1 MISNKINYF
10 LHFII
15 LILFFSCDRI
25 GKNDQF
31 IFELLSPNQTRID
44 FENNLTYSDEFNIY
58 TYRNFYNGGGVGLG
72 DVNNDGLLDVYLTAN
87 QLPNRLYI
95 NKGNFVFEDVT
106 ETAKLSGNRAWST
119 GVSMVDI
126 NSDGWLDIYVC
137 NSGDVNGDNRQNE
150 FFINNGDGTFSEK
163 AQEMGLADSGLSTHA
178 AFFDYDKD
186 GDLDVYL
193 LNNSFTAIGSFNL
206 QINERAIRDK
216 KGGDKL
222 FRNDSGKFIDVSE
235 EAGIFGSEIGFGL
248 GVSVADLDK
257 DGWLDLYIS
266 NDFFERDYIY
276 MNNGDGTFSEDL
288 ENQMRSTSLSS
299 MGSDVA
305 DITADGLP
313 EIFITEMLP
322 ENEERYKTT
331 MTFENWDKYQ
341 YNLKNGYYHQFTRNT
356 LHLNNGISFGNNLTF
371 SEVGRLAG
379 VEATDWSWSAL
390 ITDFDNDGHKD
401 LFVANGLAQDIL
413 DQDYLRYIS
422 NEEITKM
429 IVTERGVDYKKLIDI
444 IPITKISNFAYAGD
458 SNLGFKDVTNYWGL
472 DTPSH
477 SSGSAYGDLDN
488 DGDLD
493 LIVNNV
499 NMPTFIYKNNST
511 ELLKENNYLKV
522 KLIGEKNNI
531 NAVGT
536 KVTIKS
542 DKQIFY
548 LEQSPI
554 RGFQSTVD
562 NIMHFGLG
570 EISSIDSLIVD
581 WYYGKRSVLTDLAVN
596 QIVVID
602 EKEAQMTE
610 PKEKI
615 KNKNKSLFKNISETI
630 DLDYSHVENNYV
642 DFDRDR
648 LLYHMKSTEGPKIDV
663 GDVNN
668 DGLMD
673 FYIGGAKNS
682 PGKLFL
688 NIGQNKY
695 KSSNADLFEKDK
707 QSEDSQVVFFDADN
721 DGDIDLYVSS
731 GGVEY
736 FSGSYALYDRLYIN
750 NGFGEFTRSSQ
761 LLPTSNPES
770 TSVVIPNDFDKDGDL
785 DLFVGIRLKPGSI
798 GVPQNGY
805 ILENNGKGEFTD
817 VTLELAPELIG
828 LGMIT
833 DAKWTDFD
841 NDDDHDLIIV
851 GEWMGIKLFE
861 NDDSNFNEISNN
873 VGLKNTSGWWNR
885 IASSD
890 IDNDGDIDF
899 IVGNHGLNSRFKAS
913 VDEPISCYIND
924 FDNNGSIEQIVCR
937 YNEGESYPL
946 VLRHDLIKQLPHLK
960 KKYVNYSQYK
970 GQTINDF
977 FNEKELESSIVHEV
991 TMLESVMLINN
1002 GKGSFKIKPL
1012 PKETQLSPLYAILA
1026 SDIDKDGN
1034 VDLILGGNL
1043 HNVKPEIGR
1052 YDASYGHFLKGLGNG
1067 EFVTYS
1073 MDESGLILNG
1083 EIRDFK
1089 TLNQI
1094 QNNLLLIARNNS
1106 TMEFY
1111 QY

>member
-341 YNLKNGYYHQFTRNT
+341 YNLENGYYHQFTRNT
-356 LHLNNGISFGNNLTF
+356 LHLNNGISFGNKLTF

-499 NMPTFIYKNNST
+499 NMPPFIYKNNST

-570 EISSIDSLIVD
+570 EISRIDSLIVD

-668 DGLMD
+668 DGLID

-817 VTLELAPELIG
+817 VTLELAPEMIG

-1083 EIRDFK
+1083 EVRDFK

>member
-1 MISNKINYF
+1 MICKKSIY
-10 LHFII
+10 
-15 LILFFSCDRI
+15 FFSFILSFQLMSCDS
-25 GKNDQF
+25 KTENNSTL
-31 IFELLSPNQTRID
+31 FELLSSEKTKID
-44 FENNLTYSDEFNIY
+44 FINNITYSNEFNIY

-72 DVNNDGLLDVYLTAN
+72 DVNNDGLLDIYLTAN

-137 NSGDVNGDNRQNE
+137 NSGDVYGDNRQNE
-150 FFINNGDGTFSEK
+150 FFINNGDGTFSEN
-163 AQEMGLADSGLSTHA
+163 AEQMGLADSGLSTHA

-193 LNNSFTAIGSFNL
+193 LNNSFTAVSTFNFQKKL
-206 QINERAIRDK
+206 RDK
-216 KGGDKL
+216 RDQKGGDKL

-235 EAGIFGSEIGFGL
+235 KAGIFGSEIGFGL

-257 DGWLDLYIS
+257 DGWLDLFIS

-313 EIFITEMLP
+313 EIFVTDMLAKSDD
-322 ENEERYKTT
+322 RYKTT

-341 YNLKNGYYHQFTRNT
+341 YNLKNGYYRQNTRNT
-356 LHLNNGISFGNNLTF
+356 LHLNNGISFGNKLTF

-401 LFVANGLAQDIL
+401 LFVANGLAQDIH
-413 DQDYLRYIS
+413 DQDYLNFIS
-422 NEEITKM
+422 DEEIKKM
-429 IVTERGVDYKKLIDI
+429 IVKKNGVDYKKLVELV
-444 IPITKISNFAYAGD
+444 PVNRISNCVFAGD
-458 SNLGFKDVTNYWGL
+458 SNLGFKDVADSWGL

-493 LIVNNV
+493 LIVNNI
-499 NMPTFIYKNNST
+499 NMPPFVYKNKST

-531 NAVGT
+531 NAVGA

-542 DKQIFY
+542 DEQIFY

-562 NIMHFGLG
+562 NIVHFGLG

-581 WYYGKRSVLTDLAVN
+581 WYYGKRSVLTNISVN
-596 QIVVID
+596 QTVVIS
-602 EKEAQMTE
+602 ESEAQKPE
-610 PKEKI
+610 HKEEQ
-615 KNKNKSLFKNISETI
+615 NNNKSIFKNVSEII
-630 DLDYSHVENNYV
+630 DLDYLHVENTYV

-648 LLYHMKSTEGPKIDV
+648 LLYHMRSTEGPKLDI

-682 PGKLFL
+682 AGKLFL

-721 DGDIDLYVSS
+721 DGDLDLYVSS

-736 FSGSYALYDRLYIN
+736 SSSSYALFDRLYIN
-750 NGFGEFTRSSQ
+750 DGFGEYARSSQ

-770 TSVVIPNDFDKDGDL
+770 TSVVIPNDFDKDGDI

-805 ILENNGKGEFTD
+805 ILENNGKGEYKD
-817 VTLELAPELIG
+817 VTLELAPEMIE

-833 DAKWTDFD
+833 DAKWADFD
-841 NDDDHDLIIV
+841 NDDDYDLIIV

-861 NDDSNFNEISNN
+861 NDNSNFTEISKD

-885 IASSD
+885 IVSSD

-913 VDEPISCYIND
+913 VEAPISCYVND
-924 FDNNGSIEQIVCR
+924 FDNNGSIEQIVCN
-937 YNEGESYPL
+937 YNEGKSYPL

-960 KKYVNYSQYK
+960 KKYVYYTNYK
-970 GQTINDF
+970 GQAIEDIFTS
-977 FNEKELESSIVHEV
+977 EELKNSIVHEV
-991 TMLESVMLINN
+991 TMLESILLINN
-1002 GKGSFKIKPL
+1002 GDASFKIKPL
-1012 PKETQLSPLYAILA
+1012 PKESQFAPIYAISA
-1026 SDIDKDGN
+1026 SDFDKDG
-1034 VDLILGGNL
+1034 VIDLVLGGNL
-1043 HNVKPEIGR
+1043 YNVKPEIGS
-1052 YDASYGHFLKGLGNG
+1052 YDASYGQFLKGTGNG
-1067 EFVTYS
+1067 DFTVYS
-1073 MDESGLILNG
+1073 MGESGLFLDG

-1089 TLNQI
+1089 I
-1094 QNNLLLIARNNS
+1094 FSHKQNDLLLVSKNNS
-1106 TMEFY
+1106 TVDFY

>member
-1 MISNKINYF
+1 MICKKSFYF
-10 LHFII
+10 SSII
-15 LILFFSCDRI
+15 LLFQLISCDS
-25 GKNDQF
+25 KTENNSTL
-31 IFELLSPNQTRID
+31 FELLSSETTKID
-44 FENNLTYSDEFNIY
+44 FENNIASTNEFNIY

-72 DVNNDGLLDVYLTAN
+72 DVNNDGLLDIYLTAN
-87 QLPNRLYI
+87 QLSNRLYI
-95 NKGNFVFEDVT
+95 NKGNFVFEDET
-106 ETAKLSGNRAWST
+106 EAAKLSGNRAWST

-137 NSGDVNGDNRQNE
+137 NSGDINGDNRQNE

-163 AQEMGLADSGLSTHA
+163 AEQMGLADSGLSTHA

-193 LNNSFTAIGSFNL
+193 LNNSFTAVSTFNF
-206 QINERAIRDK
+206 QIKSREKRDD

-222 FRNDSGKFIDVSE
+222 FRNDSGKFTDVSI
-235 EAGIFGSEIGFGL
+235 EAGIYGSEIGFGL

-276 MNNGDGTFSEDL
+276 MNKGDGTFYEDL

-313 EIFITEMLP
+313 EIFVTDMLAKSDD
-322 ENEERYKTT
+322 RYKTT

-341 YNLKNGYYHQFTRNT
+341 YNLKNGYYRQNTRNT
-356 LHLNNGISFGNNLTF
+356 LHLNNGISFGNKLTF

-401 LFVANGLAQDIL
+401 LFVANGLAQDIH
-413 DQDYLRYIS
+413 DQDYLNFIS
-422 NEEITKM
+422 DEEIKKM
-429 IVTERGVDYKKLIDI
+429 IVKKNGVDYKKLVELV
-444 IPITKISNFAYAGD
+444 PVERISNYVYAGD
-458 SNLGFKDVTNYWGL
+458 SSLGFKDVANFWGL

-493 LIVNNV
+493 LIVNNI
-499 NMPTFIYKNNST
+499 NMPPFIYKNKST

-531 NAVGT
+531 NAIGA

-542 DKQIFY
+542 DEQIFY

-581 WYYGKRSVLTDLAVN
+581 WYYGKRSVFTDIPLN
-596 QIVVID
+596 QKVVID
-602 EKEAQMTE
+602 EKEAQKPE
-610 PKEKI
+610 YKEDQ
-615 KNKNKSLFKNISETI
+615 KNNKSIFKNVSKTI
-630 DLDYSHVENNYV
+630 NLNYSHVENTYV

-648 LLYHMKSTEGPKIDV
+648 LLYHMRSTEGPKLDV

-682 PGKLFL
+682 AGKLFL

-695 KSSNADLFEKDK
+695 ISSNEDLFEKDK

-721 DGDIDLYVSS
+721 DADIDLYVSS
-731 GGVEY
+731 GGVE
-736 FSGSYALYDRLYIN
+736 FSNSSYALFDRLYIN
-750 NGFGEFTRSSQ
+750 DGFGKFTRSSQ

-805 ILENNGKGEFTD
+805 ILENNGKGEFKDLTQ
-817 VTLELAPELIG
+817 ELAPEMIG

-841 NDDDHDLIIV
+841 NDDDHDLIVV

-861 NDDSNFNEISNN
+861 NNNLNFTEISKD

-890 IDNDGDIDF
+890 LDNDGDIDF

-924 FDNNGSIEQIVCR
+924 FDNNGSIEQIVST
-937 YNEGESYPL
+937 YNEGKSYPL
-946 VLRHDLIKQLPHLK
+946 VLRHDLIKQLPYLK
-960 KKYVNYSQYK
+960 KKYVYYNNYK
-970 GQTINDF
+970 GQTIEDIF
-977 FNEKELESSIVHEV
+977 TSEELKNSIVHEV
-991 TMLESVMLINN
+991 TMLESVILQNN

-1012 PKETQLSPLYAILA
+1012 PKVTQFAPIYAISA
-1026 SDIDKDGN
+1026 SDFDKDG
-1034 VDLILGGNL
+1034 VIDLVLGGNL
-1043 HNVKPEIGR
+1043 YNVKPEIGS
-1052 YDASYGHFLKGLGNG
+1052 YDASYGQFLKGTRNG
-1067 EFVTYS
+1067 DFTVYS
-1073 MDESGLILNG
+1073 MGESGLFLDG

-1089 TLNQI
+1089 IINYK
-1094 QNNLLLIARNNS
+1094 NNDLLLVSKNNS
-1106 TMEFY
+1106 TVDFY

>member
-1 MISNKINYF
+1 MICKKSIY
-10 LHFII
+10 
-15 LILFFSCDRI
+15 FFSFIFSFQLISCDSKTENNI
-25 GKNDQF
+25 TL
-31 IFELLSPNQTRID
+31 FELLSSERTKID
-44 FENNLTYSDEFNIY
+44 FENNITYTNEFNIY

-106 ETAKLSGNRAWST
+106 DTAKLSGNRAWST

-163 AQEMGLADSGLSTHA
+163 AEQMGLADSGLSTHA

-193 LNNSFTAIGSFNL
+193 LNNSFTAVSTFNF
-206 QINERAIRDK
+206 QKKSRDK
-216 KGGDKL
+216 RDEKGGDKL

-313 EIFITEMLP
+313 EIFVTDMLAK
-322 ENEERYKTT
+322 NDDRYKTT

-341 YNLKNGYYHQFTRNT
+341 YNLKNGYYRQNTRNT
-356 LHLNNGISFGNNLTF
+356 LHLNNGISFGNKLTF

-401 LFVANGLAQDIL
+401 LFVANGLAQDIH
-413 DQDYLRYIS
+413 DQDYLNFIS
-422 NEEITKM
+422 DEEIKKM
-429 IVTERGVDYKKLIDI
+429 IVKKNGVDYNKLVELV
-444 IPITKISNFAYAGD
+444 PVNRISNFAYAGD

-493 LIVNNV
+493 LIVNNI
-499 NMPTFIYKNNST
+499 NMPPFIYKNNST

-522 KLIGEKNNI
+522 KLKGEKNNI
-531 NAVGT
+531 NAVGA

-542 DKQIFY
+542 DEQIFY

-581 WYYGKRSVLTDLAVN
+581 WYYGKRSVLTDIPVN

-602 EKEAQMTE
+602 ENEALKPEYKLEQ
-610 PKEKI
+610 
-615 KNKNKSLFKNISETI
+615 KNNKSIFKNVSKTI

-731 GGVEY
+731 GGVE
-736 FSGSYALYDRLYIN
+736 FSSSSYALFDRLYIN
-750 NGFGEFTRSSQ
+750 GGFGEFTRSSQ

-805 ILENNGKGEFTD
+805 ILANNGKGEFTD
-817 VTLELAPELIG
+817 VTLELAPEMIG

-833 DAKWTDFD
+833 DAKWADFD
-841 NDDDHDLIIV
+841 NDDDYDLIIV

-924 FDNNGSIEQIVCR
+924 FDNNGSIEQIVSI
-937 YNEGESYPL
+937 YNEGKSYPL

-960 KKYVNYSQYK
+960 KKYVYYNNYK
-970 GQTINDF
+970 GQTIEDIF
-977 FNEKELESSIVHEV
+977 TTEELKNSIVHEV

-1002 GKGSFKIKPL
+1002 GKGLFKIKPL
-1012 PKETQLSPLYAILA
+1012 PKETQFAPIYGISV
-1026 SDIDKDGN
+1026 SDFDKDG
-1034 VDLILGGNL
+1034 VMDLVLGGNL
-1043 HNVKPEIGR
+1043 YNVKPEIGS
-1052 YDASYGHFLKGLGNG
+1052 YDASYGQFLKGNGNG
-1067 EFVTYS
+1067 DFTVYS
-1073 MDESGLILNG
+1073 MGESGLFLDG
-1083 EIRDFK
+1083 EIRDLK
-1089 TLNQI
+1089 I
-1094 QNNLLLIARNNS
+1094 IKHKQNNLLLVSKNNS
-1106 TMEFY
+1106 TVDFY

>member
-1 MISNKINYF
+1 MICKKSIY
-10 LHFII
+10 
-15 LILFFSCDRI
+15 FFSFILSFQLMSCDS
-25 GKNDQF
+25 KTENNSTL
-31 IFELLSPNQTRID
+31 FELLSSEKTKID
-44 FENNLTYSDEFNIY
+44 FINNITYSNEFNIY

-72 DVNNDGLLDVYLTAN
+72 DVNNDGLLDIYLTAN

-137 NSGDVNGDNRQNE
+137 NSGDVYGDNRQNE
-150 FFINNGDGTFSEK
+150 FFINNGDGTFSEN
-163 AQEMGLADSGLSTHA
+163 AEQMGLADSGLSTHA

-193 LNNSFTAIGSFNL
+193 LNNSFTAVSTFNFQKKL
-206 QINERAIRDK
+206 RDK
-216 KGGDKL
+216 RDQKGGDKL

-257 DGWLDLYIS
+257 DGWLDLFIS

-313 EIFITEMLP
+313 EIFVTDMLAKSDD
-322 ENEERYKTT
+322 RYKTT

-341 YNLKNGYYHQFTRNT
+341 YNLKNGYYRQNTRNT
-356 LHLNNGISFGNNLTF
+356 LHLNNGISFENKLTF

-401 LFVANGLAQDIL
+401 LFVANGLAQDIH
-413 DQDYLRYIS
+413 DQDYLNFIS
-422 NEEITKM
+422 DEEIKKM
-429 IVTERGVDYKKLIDI
+429 IVKKNGVDYKKLVELV
-444 IPITKISNFAYAGD
+444 PVNRISNCVFAGD
-458 SNLGFKDVTNYWGL
+458 SNLGFKDVANSWGL

-493 LIVNNV
+493 LIVNNI
-499 NMPTFIYKNNST
+499 NMPPFVYKNKST

-531 NAVGT
+531 NAVGA

-542 DKQIFY
+542 DEQIFY

-562 NIMHFGLG
+562 NIVHFGLG

-581 WYYGKRSVLTDLAVN
+581 WYYGKRSVLTNISVN
-596 QIVVID
+596 QTVVIS
-602 EKEAQMTE
+602 ESEAQKPE
-610 PKEKI
+610 HKEEQ
-615 KNKNKSLFKNISETI
+615 NNNKSIFKNVSEII
-630 DLDYSHVENNYV
+630 DLDYLHVENTYV

-648 LLYHMKSTEGPKIDV
+648 LLYHMRSTEGPKLDI

-682 PGKLFL
+682 AGKLFL

-721 DGDIDLYVSS
+721 DGDLDLYVSS

-736 FSGSYALYDRLYIN
+736 SSSSYALFDRLYIN
-750 NGFGEFTRSSQ
+750 DGFGEYARSSQ

-770 TSVVIPNDFDKDGDL
+770 TSVVIPNDFDKDGDI

-805 ILENNGKGEFTD
+805 ILENNGKGEYKD
-817 VTLELAPELIG
+817 VTLELAPEMIE

-833 DAKWTDFD
+833 DAKWADFD
-841 NDDDHDLIIV
+841 NDDDYDLIIV

-861 NDDSNFNEISNN
+861 NDNSNFTEISKD

-885 IASSD
+885 IVSSD

-913 VDEPISCYIND
+913 VEAPISCYVND
-924 FDNNGSIEQIVCR
+924 FDNNGSIEQIVCN
-937 YNEGESYPL
+937 YNEGKSYPL

-960 KKYVNYSQYK
+960 KKYVYYTNYK
-970 GQTINDF
+970 GQAIEDIFTS
-977 FNEKELESSIVHEV
+977 EELKNSIVHEV
-991 TMLESVMLINN
+991 TMLESILLINN
-1002 GKGSFKIKPL
+1002 GDASFKIKPL
-1012 PKETQLSPLYAILA
+1012 PKESQFAPIYAISA
-1026 SDIDKDGN
+1026 SDFDKDG
-1034 VDLILGGNL
+1034 VIDLVLGGNL
-1043 HNVKPEIGR
+1043 YNVKPEIGS
-1052 YDASYGHFLKGLGNG
+1052 YDASYGQFLKGTGNG
-1067 EFVTYS
+1067 DFTVYS
-1073 MDESGLILNG
+1073 MAESGLFLDG

-1089 TLNQI
+1089 I
-1094 QNNLLLIARNNS
+1094 FSHKQNDLLLVSKNNS
-1106 TMEFY
+1106 TVDFY